1 MKLKE
6 FKEMV
11 KKCLNM
17 WESSLANDVAKKLEN
32 DTYAKRLMQKCN
44 KVSEN
49 TSWTYTIVLSTYLDI
64 VRLNKKT
71 NNVFTL
77 RIIDLK

>member
-11 KKCLNM
+11 KNCLNM
-17 WESSLANDVAKKLEN
+17 WEISLANDVAKKVED

-44 KVSEN
+44 KVSEK
-49 TSWTYTIVLSTYLDI
+49 YL
-64 VRLNKKT
+64 LNIHDSFVYLFRYSKI
-71 NNVFTL
+71 
-77 RIIDLK
+77 R

>member
-44 KVSEN
+44 KVSEK
-49 TSWTYTIVLSTYLDI
+49 YLLDI
-64 VRLNKKT
+64 HDSFVYLFRHSEIK
-71 NNVFTL
+71 
-77 RIIDLK
+77 